1 MSNIN
6 MFDYIK
12 FNILNMRTPE
22 LVQKMKLKDLYDKIN
37 SNKYKFIN
45 LKLNAL
51 SVECASFVYDL
62 YKPLYNIL
70 TRLKE
75 DLAAKDQSALI
86 KFITESTFSDE
97 QKELVSAFEKETISA
112 RIKGGEQITNVFAD
126 LKNRFKKLQKSV
138 TQDQVKTINNN
149 YNALKS
155 LSEISEFDFYMFL
168 KFFAPTL
175 QEGNFSKPPVFKPS
189 TSIQAVDDL
198 VKLDS
203 GVGSIM
209 ITESLIKSLKAYQEF
224 KEITP
229 MQDKIL
235 KGVLLKLKHLQKTD
249 LLSDVVKY
257 MLKDFLYK
265 TIITATNTNIYILYI
280 ASITETLKSNME
292 GTVKD
297 IKNDK
302 IIEVRNKMFGNMSII
317 PLENLSDEFNSSL
330 EKFELPIIEAI
341 EPLEYLQTFIT
352 EIYSKKIKKEENEI
366 CVSAEFVNKGKQ
378 TSNMDAYYYLNVVLE
393 KIEKLDEV
401 YSPSTSD
408 GKKFKLWLASKS
420 KAMSNIAM
428 IETTI
433 KHINDEAATI
443 IVGSFNAVV
452 DMSTVLKNILDDV
465 KTGSGKT
472 ISNAG
477 NLQQMGTINFDI
489 IEETLPKFDDFI
501 NLMKYFI
508 R

>member
-1 MSNIN
+1 

-51 SVECASFVYDL
+51 SVECATFVFDL

-70 TRLKE
+70 TRLK
-75 DLAAKDQSALI
+75 DDINAKDQSALI
-86 KFITESTFSDE
+86 KFITESTFTDE

-112 RIKGGEQITNVFAD
+112 RIKGGEQITNVFTD

-138 TQDQVKTINNN
+138 TQEQVKTVNNT

-155 LSEISEFDFYMFL
+155 LSEIADFDFYMFL
-168 KFFAPTL
+168 KFFAPTM
-175 QEGNFSKPPVFKPS
+175 QEGNFSKTPAFRPS

-203 GVGSIM
+203 GVSSIVV
-209 ITESLIKSLKAYQEF
+209 TENLVKAIKAYQEF

-229 MQDKIL
+229 MQDKVL
-235 KGVLLKLKHLQKTD
+235 KAVLLKIKHLQKTD
-249 LLSDVVKY
+249 LLADVVKY

-265 TIITATNTNIYILYI
+265 TIITATNTNVYILYI
-280 ASITETLKSNME
+280 ASITESLKSNME

-302 IIEVRNKMFGNMSII
+302 ITEVRNKMFQGISVI

-341 EPLEYLQTFIT
+341 EPLEYLQTFIV

-366 CVSAEFVNKGKQ
+366 CVSAEFINKGKQ
-378 TSNMDAYYYLNVVLE
+378 KSNMDAYYYLNVVLE
-393 KIEKLDEV
+393 KIQKLDEL
-401 YSPSTSD
+401 YSPSTPD
-408 GKKFKLWLASKS
+408 GKKLRLWLASKS

-433 KHINDEAATI
+433 KRINDEAAII
-443 IVGSFNAVV
+443 IVGSFNAIV
-452 DMSTVLKNILDDV
+452 DMSTVLKNIMDDV
-465 KTGSGKT
+465 KTGSSKT
-472 ISNAG
+472 VSNAN
-477 NLQQMGTINFDI
+477 NLTQMGTINFDTI
-489 IEETLPKFDDFI
+489 GETLPKFDDFI

>member
-1 MSNIN
+1 

-45 LKLNAL
+45 IKLNAL
-51 SVECASFVYDL
+51 SVDCASFIYDL
-62 YKPLYNIL
+62 YKSFYNIL
-70 TRLKE
+70 IRLKD
-75 DLAAKDQSALI
+75 DLGAKDQSALI
-86 KFITESTFSDE
+86 KFITESTFSPE
-97 QKELVSAFEKETISA
+97 QKELVSAFEKEAISA

-138 TQDQVKTINNN
+138 SQEQVKTVNNI
-149 YNALKS
+149 YNALNS
-155 LSEISEFDFYMFL
+155 LSDLSDFDFYMFL

-175 QEGNFSKPPVFKPS
+175 AEGNFSKQPNFRAA

-198 VKLDS
+198 IKLDS
-203 GVGSIM
+203 GINSVIV
-209 ITESLIKSLKAYQEF
+209 TENLVKAIKIYQEF
-224 KEITP
+224 KEIP
-229 MQDKIL
+229 VLQDKVL
-235 KGVLLKLKHLQKTD
+235 KNVLLKIKHLQKTE

-265 TIITATNTNIYILYI
+265 TIISATNTNVYLLYI
-280 ASITETLKSNME
+280 ASITESLKSNME

-302 IIEVRNKMFGNMSII
+302 ITEVKNKMFQGMSII

-330 EKFELPIIEAI
+330 EKFELPLIDAI
-341 EPLEYLQTFIT
+341 EPLEYLQTFIV
-352 EIYSKKIKKEENEI
+352 EVYDKKIKKDENEI
-366 CVSAEFVNKGKQ
+366 CVSAEFINKGKQ
-378 TSNMDAYYYLNVVLE
+378 KSNMDAYYYLNSILD
-393 KIEKLDEV
+393 KIHKLDAV
-401 YSPSTSD
+401 YSPSTAE
-408 GKKFKLWLASKS
+408 GKKLRLWLASKS
-420 KAMSNIAM
+420 KAMTNIAQ
-428 IETTI
+428 IETSI
-433 KHINDEAATI
+433 KSINDEASDI
-443 IVGSFNAVV
+443 IVGSFNATV
-452 DMSTVLKNILDDV
+452 DMSTVLKNILDDLKSGSA
-465 KTGSGKT
+465 KTVSNGST
-472 ISNAG
+472 
-477 NLQQMGTINFDI
+477 LTQMGTINFDI